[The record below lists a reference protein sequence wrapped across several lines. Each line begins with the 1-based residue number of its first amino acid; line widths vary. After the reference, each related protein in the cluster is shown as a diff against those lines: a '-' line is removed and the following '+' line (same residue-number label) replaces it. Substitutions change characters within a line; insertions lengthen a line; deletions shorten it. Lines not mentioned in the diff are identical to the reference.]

1 MPQTIKNAN
10 VRSGSIGCL
19 MKSILSALIIG
30 CYILCCLLIR
40 TRPWRYFQINARLFS
55 RDKGIFS
62 KLSIDKLI
70 PAKWRL
76 HQEPLKACY
85 TSETFPVFVKP
96 EWGQNA
102 KGIQRA
108 DSPEELRRIEQEVL
122 GGKKSYIVQAAATG
136 AREFEIFTTFSD
148 RNANRADIVT
158 VTEAIN
164 ASHKYPVNSINNPD
178 TQYVDITNQFSEDD
192 LTTLTGYKQEIGR
205 FGQSRLSVRA
215 DNFEDL
221 ISGNFHVIELNLFTP
236 MPINLMDEGY
246 SWKQKLEFILKVGKS
261 LARVTRSIDR
271 NQKTFP
277 VFTRMMLYGHERSS
291 SPLGSVLRSFL

>member
-1 MPQTIKNAN
+1 
-10 VRSGSIGCL
+10 
-19 MKSILSALIIG
+19 MKSLLSALIIG

-62 KLSIDKLI
+62 KLKIDELI
-70 PAKWRL
+70 PPKWRL
-76 HQEPLKACY
+76 HQERLHAGYVP
-85 TSETFPVFVKP
+85 TSYPVFVKP

-108 DSPEELRRIEQEVL
+108 DSVQELRRIEGEVL
-122 GGKKSYIVQAAATG
+122 GGKKSYIVQQAASG
-136 AREFEIFTTFSD
+136 GREFEIFTTFSD
-148 RNANRADIVT
+148 RNGATADIIT

-164 ASHKYPVNSINNPD
+164 NSHEYPVNSINNPD
-178 TQYVDITNQFSEDD
+178 TRYIDITSDFTAEE
-192 LTTLTGYKQEIGR
+192 LVTLTGYKQEIGR

-221 ISGNFHVIELNLFTP
+221 LSGHFHVIELNLFTP
-236 MPINLMDEGY
+236 MPINLMDAGY
-246 SWKQKLEFILKVGKS
+246 SWKRKLEFILKVGKS

-277 VFTRMMLYGHERSS
+277 VFTRMMLYSHER

>member
-1 MPQTIKNAN
+1 
-10 VRSGSIGCL
+10 

-62 KLSIDKLI
+62 KLKIDELI
-70 PAKWRL
+70 PEKWRL
-76 HQEPLKACY
+76 PQERLKEGHVPQ
-85 TSETFPVFVKP
+85 SFPVFVKP

-108 DSPEELRRIEQEVL
+108 DSALELRRIEKEVL
-122 GGKKSYIVQAAATG
+122 GGKKSYIVQQAASG
-136 AREFEIFTTFSD
+136 SREFEIFTTFSD
-148 RNANRADIVT
+148 RNGKQADIIT
-158 VTEAIN
+158 ITEAIN
-164 ASHKYPVNSINNPD
+164 GSHEYPVNSINNPD
-178 TQYVDITNQFSEDD
+178 TRYVDITSEFTPDQ
-192 LTTLTGYKQEIGR
+192 LSILTGYKQEIGR

-215 DNFEDL
+215 DNFDDL
-221 ISGNFHVIELNLFTP
+221 LSGNFHVIELNLFTP
-236 MPINLMDEGY
+236 MPINLMDAGY
-246 SWKQKLEFILKVGKS
+246 TWKRKLEFILKVGKS

-277 VFTRMMLYGHERSS
+277 VFTKMMLYSHER